1 MDGFRFFDR
10 QDDFAVVTKQL
21 PHWAQAG
28 TLVFITWRTADS
40 LPRDVQIELTRERR
54 RTLALAGL
62 DPKTDWRAALE
73 KLPVAERS
81 RVKSKLFRLWDNR
94 LDGGAGACVL
104 RRPELSAIVEKSL
117 LHFDGQRYVMTD
129 AIVMPNHVHLLAAFP
144 DEPAMF
150 TQCES
155 WKRFTALQIN
165 KAIGRD
171 GQFWQVEQFDHL
183 VRSEEQF
190 WYFRRY
196 IAENG
201 WKAGLKK
208 GGEYRWFSKDL
219 DRE

>member
-10 QDDFAVVTKQL
+10 QDDFSVVTKQL

-40 LPRDVQIELTRERR
+40 LPRDVQIALTRERQ
-54 RTLALAGL
+54 RTLMLAGL
-62 DPKTDWRAALE
+62 DPKTDWKAALE
-73 KLPVAERS
+73 KLPPAERS
-81 RVKSKLFRLWDNR
+81 RVKSKLFRLWDDR
-94 LDGGAGACVL
+94 LDSGAGACVL

-117 LHFDGQRYVMTD
+117 IHFDGHRYLITD

-150 TQCES
+150 EQCES

-165 KAIGRD
+165 KAIGRY

-190 WYFRRY
+190 WYFQKY
-196 IAENG
+196 ISENG
-201 WKAGLKK
+201 RKAGLKD
-208 GGEYRWFSKDL
+208 GEYRWFSKGL
-219 DRE
+219 RNI